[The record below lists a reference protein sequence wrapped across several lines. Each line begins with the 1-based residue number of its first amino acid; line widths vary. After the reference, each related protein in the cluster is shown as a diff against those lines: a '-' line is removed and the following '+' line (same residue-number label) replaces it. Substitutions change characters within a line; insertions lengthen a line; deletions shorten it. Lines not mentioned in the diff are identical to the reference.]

1 MKNRRQKLNRVRHHK
16 RRLLY
21 VVSKR
26 IMAAYKREREI
37 DNIDPDKLMFPYERM
52 LRLKAALE
60 VFMPDSKIWKDWC
73 EQNHLPKPIYLDEY
87 SDLL

>member
-1 MKNRRQKLNRVRHHK
+1 MRNRRQKLNRVRHHK

-21 VVSKR
+21 KVSKR
-26 IMAAYKREREI
+26 IMAIYKREI
-37 DNIDPDKLMFPYERM
+37 NNVDPDKLTFSYDYM
-52 LRLKAALE
+52 LRVKASLE

-73 EQNHLPKPIYLDEY
+73 KQNHPPKPIYLDEY

>member
-26 IMAAYKREREI
+26 IMAAYKREV
-37 DNIDPDKLMFPYERM
+37 NKVDPDKLMFPYERM

-73 EQNHLPKPIYLDEY
+73 KQNHPPKPIYLDEY

>member
-1 MKNRRQKLNRVRHHK
+1 MRNRRQKLKRVRHHK

-21 VVSKR
+21 KVSKR
-26 IMAAYKREREI
+26 IMVVYKREV
-37 DNIDPDKLMFPYERM
+37 NKVDPDKMTFSYDYM
-52 LRLKAALE
+52 LRLKASLQ

-73 EQNHLPKPIYLDEY
+73 KQNHPPKPIYLDEY

>member
-1 MKNRRQKLNRVRHHK
+1 MQNRRQRLNRVRHHK

-21 VVSKR
+21 TVSKR
-26 IMAAYKREREI
+26 IMAVYKREI
-37 DNIDPDKLMFPYERM
+37 NNVDPDKMTFSYDYM
-52 LRLKAALE
+52 LRVKASLE

-73 EQNHLPKPIYLDEY
+73 KQNHPPKPIYLDEY

>member
-1 MKNRRQKLNRVRHHK
+1 MKNRRQKLNRVRHQK

-21 VVSKR
+21 KVSKR
-26 IMAAYKREREI
+26 IMAVYKREV
-37 DNIDPDKLMFPYERM
+37 NKVDPDKSMFPYERM

-73 EQNHLPKPIYLDEY
+73 KQNHPPKPIYLDEY
-87 SDLL
+87 SDLS

>member
-1 MKNRRQKLNRVRHHK
+1 MQSKRLKLKRIRHRK

-21 VVSKR
+21 KVSKR
-26 IMAAYKREREI
+26 IMDVYKREI
-37 DNIDPDKLMFPYERM
+37 NKVDPDKLTFSYDYM
-52 LRLKAALE
+52 LRVKASLQ

-73 EQNHLPKPIYLDEY
+73 KQNHPPKPIYLDEY

>member
-1 MKNRRQKLNRVRHHK
+1 MKNRRLKLKRVRHHK

-26 IMAAYKREREI
+26 IMAVYKREREV
-37 DNIDPDKLMFPYERM
+37 NKVDPDKLMFPYERM

-73 EQNHLPKPIYLDEY
+73 KQNHPPKPIYLDEY

>member
-1 MKNRRQKLNRVRHHK
+1 MRNRRQKLNRVRHRK

-21 VVSKR
+21 KVSKR
-26 IMAAYKREREI
+26 IMAVYKREI
-37 DNIDPDKLMFPYERM
+37 NNANPDKLTFSYDYM
-52 LRLKAALE
+52 LRLKASLE

-73 EQNHLPKPIYLDEY
+73 KQNHPPKPIYLDEY

>member
-26 IMAAYKREREI
+26 IMAVYKREVNKV
-37 DNIDPDKLMFPYERM
+37 DSDKLMFPYERM

-73 EQNHLPKPIYLDEY
+73 KQNHPPKPIYLDEY
-87 SDLL
+87 NDLL

>member
-26 IMAAYKREREI
+26 IMAMYKREREI
-37 DNIDPDKLMFPYERM
+37 DNIDPDKLMFPFARM

-60 VFMPDSKIWKDWC
+60 EFMPDSKIWKDWC
-73 EQNHLPKPIYLDEY
+73 KQNHPPKPIYLDEY
-87 SDLL
+87 GDLP